1 MLHIQSRCDPCHP
14 GEKYGGTWRSGNAVA
29 EIVPRCRQLRHLPN
43 RSFIFSSCSE
53 RGRTLPEIAEE
64 LGISIQTRRNHLHHI
79 DPKLRTH
86 NRLEPVL
93 HAIQRKLV

>member
-1 MLHIQSRCDPCHP
+1 M
-14 GEKYGGTWRSGNAVA
+14 A
-29 EIVPRCRQLRHLPN
+29 EIVPAASPVAPSPN

-64 LGISIQTRRNHLHHI
+64 LGSSLQTRRNHLHHI

-86 NRLEPVL
+86 NRLEPGL
-93 HAIQRKLV
+93 HTIQRKLV